1 MYAWLSRARNS
12 NKTIT
17 RYDLDDVSRSK
28 FLSTNSVI
36 DFEYFQDACPS
47 FVRSSK
53 EEIYEENKKGL
64 RKKDQGG
71 LDWSRWS
78 DHFHA
83 CSTILPPL
91 FFFLSF
97 LLFSFIPNTNRSFG
111 RKDDRFKRMETDGT
125 VTVNCRLRIKGRHY
139 ADSLGLGNVAC
150 TFLSR
155 NYTRSEKE
163 REETEARKWWTVE
176 SQLIRGVGSVDA
188 GPTDGGGISDGCW
201 G

>member
-1 MYAWLSRARNS
+1 MYAWLSRARNSES

-111 RKDDRFKRMETDGT
+111 RKDDRLNGWKLST
-125 VTVNCRLRIKGRHY
+125 VGYVSRDVIMLTRL
-139 ADSLGLGNVAC
+139 V
-150 TFLSR
+150 
-155 NYTRSEKE
+155 
-163 REETEARKWWTVE
+163 
-176 SQLIRGVGSVDA
+176 
-188 GPTDGGGISDGCW
+188 
-201 G
+201 

>member
-1 MYAWLSRARNS
+1 MYAWLSRARNSES

-36 DFEYFQDACPS
+36 DFKYFQDAFDECPS
-47 FVRSSK
+47 FAQSSK
-53 EEIYEENKKGL
+53 EEIYRRKWERLKEEGSGRIGL
-64 RKKDQGG
+64 IEVVWP
-71 LDWSRWS
+71 LSRL
-78 DHFHA
+78 FHYLT
-83 CSTILPPL
+83 SIFLPFFPPFL
-91 FFFLSF
+91 FYSQYKP
-97 LLFSFIPNTNRSFG
+97 IVRTKRRS
-111 RKDDRFKRMETDGT
+111 FKRME
-125 VTVNCRLRIKGRHY
+125 TVNCRLRIKGRHY